1 MAWSSS
7 RRRFLQGLAA
17 GALFPG
23 TPVLGRSSWTIHGA
37 PRGSLRLVFYTD
49 VHAGPADGIPAALAR
64 AAAAINAQQAD
75 LVLGDGDLIS
85 GGFET
90 TAAQVTPHWD
100 AYMALHAAI
109 AGEHHAVIGNHDL
122 VGAAPQDGSL
132 PAEDPRRIYKRR
144 LGLDRTYW
152 SVDALGYRFLLLDSL
167 RVSGDDYRYHGWVS
181 PAQQAWIKE
190 QLADLPLETPLVLV
204 LHMPLLTAFYGAT
217 EGATAQAPPNRAV
230 INSVEVMELFA
241 GRNLVLVLQGHLHV
255 AELVRWRG
263 TSFITGGAISGG
275 WWRGP
280 YHGTAPGFN
289 VLTLA
294 PDRIAWDY
302 VGYDWDGRGSRRP

>member
-1 MAWSSS
+1 MSWTLS
-7 RRRFLQGLAA
+7 RRRFLQGVAAGGLLPASPALAA
-17 GALFPG
+17 G
-23 TPVLGRSSWTIHGA
+23 RWTIQGA
-37 PRGSLRLVFYTD
+37 SRGSLRLVFYTD
-49 VHAGPADGIPAALAR
+49 VHAVPAEGIPAALSR

-75 LVLGDGDLIS
+75 LVLGGGDLIG
-85 GGFET
+85 GGF
-90 TAAQVTPHWD
+90 AATPAQAAPRWD
-100 AYMALHAAI
+100 TYMAMHAAI

-122 VGAAPQDGSL
+122 VGAAPQDGSP
-132 PAEDPRRIYKRR
+132 PAEDPRQAYRRR
-144 LGLDRTYW
+144 LGVERTYW
-152 SVDALGYRFLLLDSL
+152 SLDALGYRFLLLDSM
-167 RVSGDDYRYHGWVS
+167 RVSGDAYGYHGWVS
-181 PAQQAWIKE
+181 EAQQAWIRE
-190 QLADLPLETPLVLV
+190 QLAGLPVETPLVLV

-230 INSVEVMELFA
+230 VNSVEVLELFA

-255 AELVRWRG
+255 SEHIRWRG
-263 TSFITGGAISGG
+263 TSFITGGAVCGN

-302 VGYDWDGRGSRRP
+302 VGYDRAG